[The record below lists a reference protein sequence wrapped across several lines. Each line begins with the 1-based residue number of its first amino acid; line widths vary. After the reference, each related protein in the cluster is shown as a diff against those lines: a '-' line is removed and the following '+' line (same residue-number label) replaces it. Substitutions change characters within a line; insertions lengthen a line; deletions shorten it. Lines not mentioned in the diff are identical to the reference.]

1 MELKLIDGKYTA
13 AVGGGLKC
21 VGGAQ
26 ELAQR
31 AAMKLSARK
40 GSFWPC
46 PSYGSELYRLL
57 CGERPENM
65 EAAVRRY
72 AAEAL
77 ADEPYLGIGSIELAS
92 LGTDGLRI
100 TLHLTYTGGSFE
112 LTLDMED
119 GYENA

>member
-1 MELKLIDGKYTA
+1 MELKLSDGKYIA
-13 AVGGGLKC
+13 AAGGGLKC
-21 VGGAQ
+21 VSGIE

-40 GSFWPC
+40 GRFWPC
-46 PSYGSELYRLL
+46 PEYGSELYRLL
-57 CGERPENM
+57 CGERPADM

-77 ADEPYLGIGSIELAS
+77 ADEPLTIGKIELEK
-92 LGTDGLRI
+92 LGSDGLRI
-100 TLHLTYTGGSFE
+100 TLHLTYTGGSFG
-112 LTLDMED
+112 LTLNMED